1 MSQSVTGVANHD
13 QLRNKQLRIKL
24 MITKFQD
31 EFFWMMREGKG
42 YYPWVKG
49 NQYRLRKILYN
60 QKHRMCPECYET
72 NSRDLVRLLTNE
84 VIFENDIIDM
94 FFKALMRAE
103 LRFISR
109 YIPQRS
115 NEERLTG
122 NLVSEID
129 NSIYLVKDEFK
140 ELSMQRYSETKEID
154 FFYSDMSK
162 GGKVEK
168 DTGADLGFIL
178 VIDLPDYPFTV
189 KSLILQA
196 KKINHKVQID
206 KTQYKTLTNIDEK
219 NCGYLFYDTDFHT
232 LTSPIV
238 LTIDDYD
245 FKEKFKKSEENNTDS
260 FYLEFNEICDGHPLS
275 LFIIQ
280 CLLHDTYG
288 KNHSSLDSAMSFFK
302 GLLNKENRGQNYLDF
317 NGRFGI
323 VSVGKKIQ
331 YPINNDGG
339 LNISL

>member
-1 MSQSVTGVANHD
+1 
-13 QLRNKQLRIKL
+13 

-31 EFFWMMREGKG
+31 EFFWMMRESKG
-42 YYPWVKG
+42 YYPWVNKHS
-49 NQYRLRKILYN
+49 YRLRQFLYN
-60 QKHRMCPECYET
+60 RHHRMCPECYEY
-72 NSRDLVRLLTNE
+72 NSRDLVRLLANDIVCENE
-84 VIFENDIIDM
+84 IIDM

-103 LRFISR
+103 IRFISR

-140 ELSMQRYSETKEID
+140 ELSMKRYGETKEID

-196 KKINHKVQID
+196 KKINQKAQID
-206 KTQYKTLTNIDEK
+206 KAQYRTLMNIDNK
-219 NCGYLFYDTDFHT
+219 NCAYLFYDTDFRT
-232 LTSPIV
+232 LTSPMV
-238 LTIDDYD
+238 LTIDDSD
-245 FKEKFKKSEENNTDS
+245 FKSKFKKSEESTTDS
-260 FYLEFNEICDGHPLS
+260 FYMEFNEICDGHPLS
-275 LFIIQ
+275 LFIVL
-280 CLLHDTYG
+280 CLINDAYG
-288 KNHSSLDSAMSFFK
+288 KNHTSMDSAMNFFRD
-302 GLLNKENRGQNYLDF
+302 LLYKENRRENYLDF
-317 NGRFGI
+317 NGRVGI

-331 YPINNDGG
+331 YNINNDGG

>member
-1 MSQSVTGVANHD
+1 
-13 QLRNKQLRIKL
+13 

-31 EFFWMMREGKG
+31 DFFWMMRESKG
-42 YYPWVKG
+42 YYPWVNG
-49 NQYRLRKILYN
+49 NPYRLRNILYN
-60 QKHRMCPECYET
+60 RHHRMCPECHDS
-72 NSRDLVRLLTNE
+72 NSRDLVRLLA
-84 VIFENDIIDM
+84 NDIVCENEIIDI

-103 LRFISR
+103 IRFISR

-140 ELSMQRYSETKEID
+140 DLSMKRYGEAKEID

-178 VIDLPDYPFTV
+178 VIDLPDYPVTV

-196 KKINHKVQID
+196 KKINHKTQID
-206 KTQYKTLTNIDEK
+206 KAQYRTLMNINDR
-219 NCGYLFYDTDFHT
+219 NCAYLFYDTDFRT
-232 LTSPIV
+232 LTSPMV
-238 LTIDDYD
+238 LKIDDYD
-245 FKEKFKKSEENNTDS
+245 FKSNFEKSEERKTDS
-260 FYLEFNEICDGHPLS
+260 FYMEFKDVCDGHPLS
-275 LFIIQ
+275 LFIIL
-280 CLLHDTYG
+280 CLLNNEYG
-288 KNHSSLDSAMSFFK
+288 KNHSSMDSAMSFFRD
-302 GLLNKENRGQNYLDF
+302 LLYKENRKENYLDF
-317 NGRFGI
+317 NGRVGL

-331 YPINNDGG
+331 YNINSDGG